1 MNKPIYYEVV
11 WKNRLF
17 YVHVI
22 LMAVILYSTA
32 LFYTFLA
39 LILMPIFMFLTL
51 YVVFTSFYR
60 IELYRSKIK
69 IYYTIG
75 AREVIDLNDIKEVYI
90 NPPFLKVESPFTVI
104 GKSTISII
112 TLSNKRIAFTSN
124 SPQLIIQLITMLR
137 RDLRR
142 SYTRKITKPL
152 V

>member
-1 MNKPIYYEVV
+1 VNKPIYYEVV

-22 LMAVILYSTA
+22 LMVVILYSTA

-69 IYYTIG
+69 IYYIIG

-142 SYTRKITKPL
+142 SYTKKSL
-152 V
+152 SH

>member
-142 SYTRKITKPL
+142 SYTKKSL
-152 V
+152 SH

>member
-1 MNKPIYYEVV
+1 VNKPIYYEVV

-142 SYTRKITKPL
+142 SYTKKSL
-152 V
+152 SH

>member
-22 LMAVILYSTA
+22 LMVVILYSTA

-69 IYYTIG
+69 IYYIIG

-142 SYTRKITKPL
+142 SYTKKSL
-152 V
+152 SH